1 MINCSCFHPSCG
13 VRVVA
18 ASSENFWWWSAAGA
32 VVVDDGVPVARSI
45 VTSHSME
52 EEMAPPPPRSVGRVL
67 LRTKRKKQPPTQK
80 VFTNLEKLDKCG
92 RLRTPRAARELA
104 LWVLVPFTH
113 PPLAGLFCFF
123 PKLSEIW
130 LQVRRRR
137 RYICI
142 CLCRECESFSIFDS
156 SQSFFFM
163 ASSEFWKARARNWLS
178 YGRSVLYAAFVSGV
192 HPLRVFDDRTK
203 QRACMC
209 LSLSSSTNWPWSL
222 NSKKPNKFFHD
233 AFSLGFLLSFFFS
246 LCFSLL

>member
-1 MINCSCFHPSCG
+1 MINCWCFHPSCG

-67 LRTKRKKQPPTQK
+67 LRTKRKKEPPTQK

-104 LWVLVPFTH
+104 LWVLVPFT
-113 PPLAGLFCFF
+113 PPPPWVGFCVFF

-130 LQVRRRR
+130 LQIRKKKIHLHLSVQRVWELLNFWFFSKFLLRGIIRVLESTGKEL
-137 RYICI
+137 IKLWQVCVVCSL
-142 CLCRECESFSIFDS
+142 CLWCPS
-156 SQSFFFM
+156 SQSL
-163 ASSEFWKARARNWLS
+163 WWPHKATSW
-178 YGRSVLYAAFVSGV
+178 YVS
-192 HPLRVFDDRTK
+192 
-203 QRACMC
+203 
-209 LSLSSSTNWPWSL
+209 
-222 NSKKPNKFFHD
+222 
-233 AFSLGFLLSFFFS
+233 LSFF
-246 LCFSLL
+246 LYKLTLIPELQETW